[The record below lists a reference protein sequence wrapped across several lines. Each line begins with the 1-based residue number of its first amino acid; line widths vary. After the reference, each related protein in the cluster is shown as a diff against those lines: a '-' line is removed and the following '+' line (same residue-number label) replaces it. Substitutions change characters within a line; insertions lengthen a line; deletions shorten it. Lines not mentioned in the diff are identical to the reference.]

1 MPITRPWNYGIP
13 RTTEELHS
21 NHAVQVAVAKD
32 TVEDVRDT
40 AKELRDSSVAAE
52 AASAVEQT
60 LSSAEETIFI
70 DATQTNGTLWCPN

>member
-21 NHAVQVAVAKD
+21 NHAEPVQVAATAAKD

-40 AKELRDSSVAAE
+40 AKELHDSRVAAE
-52 AASAVEQT
+52 AASAVEQN
-60 LSSAEETIFI
+60 LSSAEETTFI
-70 DATQTNGTLWCPN
+70 DGTQINSTL